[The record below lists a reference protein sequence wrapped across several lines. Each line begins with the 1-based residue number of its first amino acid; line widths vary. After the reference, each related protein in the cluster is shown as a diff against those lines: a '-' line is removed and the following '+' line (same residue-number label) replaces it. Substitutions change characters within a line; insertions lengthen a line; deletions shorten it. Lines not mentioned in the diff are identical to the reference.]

1 MSMSNETPRTKRTA
15 AVKRSRVSLSADDRL
30 RLQAHKVVTDV
41 QEMGGIATAA
51 AQEKLET
58 LRDDASEYYEEG
70 RAKAHDVQHSVERFI
85 QEQPVKAVLIAAGV
99 GLLFGRFWMRR

>member
-1 MSMSNETPRTKRTA
+1 MSMSNETHRTKRAPA
-15 AVKRSRVSLSADDRL
+15 AKRSRVNLTADDRL
-30 RLQAHKVVTDV
+30 RQQAHKVVTDV
-41 QEMGGIATAA
+41 QEMGGLATDA
-51 AQEKLET
+51 AQEKLES

-70 RAKAHDVQHSVERFI
+70 RVKAHDIQHSVERFI